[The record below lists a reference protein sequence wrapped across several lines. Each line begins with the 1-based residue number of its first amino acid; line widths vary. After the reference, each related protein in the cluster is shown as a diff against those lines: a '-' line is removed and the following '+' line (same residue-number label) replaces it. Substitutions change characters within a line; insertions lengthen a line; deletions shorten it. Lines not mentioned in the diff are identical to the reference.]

1 MDEEDYEKL
10 GTLTTGLSGAEI
22 VNFVRAVMIK
32 SVGKEIGINELK
44 FIIKNFQPTV
54 SKSMMASY
62 MKFLEKFGE
71 KE

>member
-1 MDEEDYEKL
+1 
-10 GTLTTGLSGAEI
+10 LSGAEI

-32 SVGKEIGINELK
+32 SVGKEIGINDLK